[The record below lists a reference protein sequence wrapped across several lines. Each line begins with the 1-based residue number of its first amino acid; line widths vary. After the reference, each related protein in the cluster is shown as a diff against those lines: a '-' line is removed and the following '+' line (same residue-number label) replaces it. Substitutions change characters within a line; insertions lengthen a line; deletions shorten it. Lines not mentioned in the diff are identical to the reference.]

1 MEPFTERPDDHRK
14 SETLLKEQLRF
25 QKELNEV
32 ANRIH
37 SAKDTNDILLNLQD
51 DILSIFDAERITVY
65 VVDGIRR
72 QIVSRFKSGNEISEI
87 RLPIGDGSIA
97 GYCAASGCI
106 INVYDAYDRTELAS
120 IHQRIRF
127 DERWDQKTGFKT
139 RQVLAAPI
147 LHDGYLMGVIQ
158 LINKKRNDRFT
169 QMDCV
174 SASSIAKVLGIAFHN
189 NKKLVQRR
197 KTTRYDF
204 LISNNILGSGDL
216 EKAMRQARTANTTV
230 ESVLMREFG
239 VSREDLGNALAHHY
253 KARFIPFSKH
263 MAVPKGLLKGLRP
276 VYLQSHAFVPI
287 EESPDRV
294 LVTMEDPQFLPAR
307 DAVRRVLPGRKIE
320 YAVSLKD
327 DILKMVSLFFSDEA
341 RQEAASHRSFE
352 EILNHMDRDRMGD
365 GENED
370 DSVVTEN
377 DSAIVQLVNKIIID
391 AHHQGASD
399 IHFEPGHQG
408 GHATVRLRVDGA
420 CKVYQTIPSS
430 FRRAIVSRLKI
441 MSDLDISE
449 KRLPQDGKIKFRK
462 FAPLNIELRVATI
475 PTAGGNEDVVLR
487 ILPGGEPLGL
497 HELGM
502 AARNFDCFSDLITK
516 PYGMLLVAGPTGSG
530 KTTTLHAALAR
541 VNQPEMKIWTAED
554 PVEISHEGLRQVQ
567 VKPKIG
573 LNFSAAMRAF
583 LRADPDII
591 MVGEI
596 RDRETASMAIE
607 ASLTGHLVFSTLH
620 TNSASETVV
629 RLLDM
634 GMDPFNFSDALLGV
648 LAQRLVKTLCEEC
661 REPYQPS
668 EREFEALAHA
678 YGGGFETLGVGRNE
692 ATLYRAHGCHRCGRS
707 GYRGRSG
714 IYELLLVSEPI
725 RALIQSRAR
734 VDDIRTKAVTEGMTT
749 LMQDGI
755 RKVFLGHTDLAQVR
769 RVCMR

>member
-1 MEPFTERPDDHRK
+1 MEPFPERPDDDGK
-14 SETLLKEQLRF
+14 SETSLKEQLRF
-25 QKELNEV
+25 QKALNEV
-32 ANRIH
+32 ANLIH

-51 DILSIFDAERITVY
+51 DILSIFDAQRITVY
-65 VVDGIRR
+65 VVDGVRR
-72 QIVSRFKSGNEISEI
+72 QIVSRFKSGDEISEI

-106 INVYDAYDRTELAS
+106 VNVYDAYDRSELAS

-127 DERWDQKTGFKT
+127 DERWDQRTGFKT

-189 NKKLVQRR
+189 NKKLAQRG
-197 KTTRYDF
+197 KTTRFDF
-204 LISNNILGSGDL
+204 LISNNIIASGDL
-216 EKAMRQARTANTTV
+216 EKAMMQGRTANTTV

-239 VSREDLGNALAHHY
+239 VSREDLGRALSHHY
-253 KARFIPFSKH
+253 KTRFIPFSKH
-263 MAVPKGLLKGLRP
+263 MAVPKRLLKGLRP
-276 VYLQSHAFVPI
+276 AYLRSHAFVPI

-320 YAVSLKD
+320 YAVSLKED
-327 DILKMVSLFFSDEA
+327 VLKMVALFFSGEA
-341 RQEAASHRSFE
+341 RQEVTSHRSFE
-352 EILNHMDRDRMGD
+352 EILNHLDRDRMGD

-391 AHHQGASD
+391 AHRQGASD
-399 IHFEPGHQG
+399 IHFEPGHRG

-449 KRLPQDGKIKFRK
+449 RRLPQDGKIKFRK

-475 PTAGGNEDVVLR
+475 PTAGENEDVVLR
-487 ILPGGEPLGL
+487 ILSAGEPLEL

-502 AARNFDCFSDLITK
+502 AARNYECFSDLITK

-541 VNQPEMKIWTAED
+541 VNQPETKIWTAED

-668 EREFEALAHA
+668 EREFEALMHA
-678 YGGGFETLGVGRNE
+678 YGGGFEALGVCRSDV
-692 ATLYRAHGCHRCGRS
+692 TLYRARGCHRCGRS

-714 IYELLLVSEPI
+714 IHELLVVSDPI
-725 RALIQSRAR
+725 RGLIQGRAR
-734 VDDIRTKAVTEGMTT
+734 VDDIRARAVTEGMTT

-755 RKVFLGHTDLAQVR
+755 RKVFLGHSDLAQVR